1 VSAGASLRLE
11 RLTKRF
17 GSVVAVDQV
26 SLEIPS
32 GSFVTFLGPSGSGKT
47 TTLNL
52 IAGFLQP
59 DGGEI
64 FFDGRP
70 VSHTPTHR
78 RNLGMVF
85 QNYALFPHMT
95 VLDNVAFPLRM
106 RSKPAQSELTR
117 TVQSALALVQLSGL
131 ERRYPR
137 QLSGGQQQ
145 RVAMARALVSNP
157 RLLLLDEPLGA
168 LDRKLRER
176 MQIEMKSIHRTV
188 GTTFLYVT
196 HDQGEA
202 LAMSDVI
209 VVMHDGRVEQV
220 GTPRELYDAPANE
233 FVADFLGTANLFPG
247 RVIARSDDGLTI
259 ELDRGTV
266 VRPRAVGDSVDV
278 GAVVKLLV
286 RPEDVDIVAA
296 GERGGDSDLL
306 RGKVGEV
313 IYLGETTRVV
323 VETDEGVLVARLASR
338 RGGELIPGGDVIVSW
353 PRAAGRVLPS
363 RIAR

>member
-1 VSAGASLRLE
+1 VKAGAALTLE

-17 GSVVAVDQV
+17 GSVLAVDQV

-78 RNLGMVF
+78 RELGMVF

-95 VLDNVAFPLRM
+95 VFDNVAFPLQM
-106 RSKPAQSELTR
+106 RTKPGKAELAR
-117 TVQSALALVQLSGL
+117 AVQSTLALVQLSGL

-157 RLLLLDEPLGA
+157 RLLLMDEPLGA
-168 LDRKLRER
+168 LDKKLRER
-176 MQIEMKSIHRTV
+176 MQVEMKAIHRTV

-202 LAMSDVI
+202 LALSDVI
-209 VVMHDGRVEQV
+209 VVMREGRVEQM
-220 GTPRELYDAPANE
+220 GGPRELYNAPANE
-233 FVADFLGTANLFPG
+233 FVADFLGSANLLAG
-247 RVIARSDDGLTI
+247 RIMARSADGVTI
-259 ELDRGTV
+259 ALGRETV
-266 VRPRAVGDSVDV
+266 VAPRAAGAAPGVGTP
-278 GAVVKLLV
+278 VKLLV
-286 RPEDVDIVAA
+286 RPEDVDIVGSDGAA
-296 GERGGDSDLL
+296 PDSDTLP
-306 RGKVGEV
+306 GKVGEV
-313 IYLGETTRVV
+313 IYLGEMTRVV
-323 VETDEGVLVARLASR
+323 VETEAGAVVARLAGR
-338 RGGELIPGGDVIVSW
+338 RGGELSAGEAVIVSW
-353 PRAAGRVLPS
+353 PRGAGRVLPD
-363 RIAR
+363 RDAG